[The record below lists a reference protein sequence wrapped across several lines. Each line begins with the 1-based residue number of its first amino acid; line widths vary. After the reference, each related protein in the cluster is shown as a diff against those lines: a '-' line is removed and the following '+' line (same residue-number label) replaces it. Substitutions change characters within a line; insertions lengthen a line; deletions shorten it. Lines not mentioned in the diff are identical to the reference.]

1 MKVVFNNIK
10 KKIRNFCASQ
20 FIFSMMYFRNQRRE
34 RGELDDKE
42 KNKLMMDTVHLLKTT
57 QDELRSMVEMILLSQ
72 KGIFKDANC
81 GIKRFLILHLFVTF
95 DNSKK
100 SFYSFVGEIS
110 FRRSSTKP
118 ITRQTSKNAK
128 H

>member
-1 MKVVFNNIK
+1 
-10 KKIRNFCASQ
+10 
-20 FIFSMMYFRNQRRE
+20 MMYFRNQRRE

-81 GIKRFLILHLFVTF
+81 VI
-95 DNSKK
+95 
-100 SFYSFVGEIS
+100 
-110 FRRSSTKP
+110 
-118 ITRQTSKNAK
+118 
-128 H
+128 